1 MTPKPDEGAFWTEP
15 KAAFTDRAKVVV
27 VGSGAGGAMA
37 AVTLAEGGL
46 DVVVVEEGFRHG
58 ASDFG
63 AALHESVVELY
74 QAAGSRITADSPA
87 TPIVG
92 GKALGGST
100 VVNSAIC
107 FRTPEY
113 VVDEWNGR
121 SGGAYGDPAAYF
133 AMQDQVEWVL
143 GVAPTPDIL
152 LSGYD
157 RAQKAAAQA
166 LGWKESNFRRNTPAC
181 AGCGRCNVGCPVGG
195 KASVDRVLLPRVATT
210 GARIHTGCRVDRVA
224 DGHVEGDVVGRD
236 GAVLGRFEVQADV
249 VIVAGGAIS
258 TPALLL
264 ASELAP
270 SGGEV
275 GAGLHVHPILSA
287 LGMLPGDPVT
297 SSGST
302 QGHAVHEFED
312 DELLLE
318 ANPIIAGAVWQSL
331 PLHGAEGKAILARAD
346 RIASTGCMIR
356 DREARGRVSFKRGKP
371 HISYVPTE
379 EDRRRLVGAL
389 HRGAQLWFEG
399 GGAEWVGL
407 TLYGM
412 PLLRSMDDVRRLVPE
427 DFPAARMILYSSHP
441 QASCSLG
448 RALSVDGLVPG
459 TTGVYC
465 MDASVLPDAV
475 GRNPQISVMTTARML
490 ASRLT
495 QALGGAVRPL
505 AKPPSTGL
513 PVVEDAAPSD

>member
-1 MTPKPDEGAFWTEP
+1 VSPRPAEGAFWTEP
-15 KAAFTDRAKVVV
+15 TEPFTDRAKVAI
-27 VGSGAGGAMA
+27 VGSGAGGAFA

-46 DVVVVEEGFRHG
+46 DVVVLEEGFRRAG
-58 ASDFG
+58 DEYI
-63 AALHESVVELY
+63 AALHESVIELY

-87 TPIVG
+87 IPIVG

-107 FRTPEY
+107 FRTPRY
-113 VVDEWNGR
+113 VVDEWNER
-121 SGGAYGDPAAYF
+121 SGGAYGDADAYF
-133 AMQDQVEWVL
+133 AMQDEVEWVL

-166 LGWKESNFRRNTPAC
+166 LGWKESNFRRNTPTC
-181 AGCGRCNVGCPVGG
+181 AGCGRCNTGCPVDG
-195 KASVDRVLLPRVATT
+195 KASVDRVLLPRVAST

-224 DGHVEGDVVGRD
+224 DGRVEGDVVGRD
-236 GAVLGRFEVQADV
+236 GLVRGRFAVEADV
-249 VIVAGGAIS
+249 VIVAGGSIS

-270 SGGEV
+270 AGGEV
-275 GAGLHVHPILSA
+275 GAGMHVHPILSA
-287 LGMLPGDPVT
+287 LGMLPDVVT
-297 SSGST
+297 TPGST

-318 ANPIIAGAVWQSL
+318 SNPIIAGAVWQSL
-331 PLHGAEGKAILARAD
+331 PLHGREGKALLAKAD
-346 RIASTGCMIR
+346 HIASTGCMIR
-356 DREARGRVSFKRGKP
+356 DREARGRVSFRRGKP
-371 HISYVPTE
+371 HILYPITE
-379 EDRRRLVGAL
+379 ADRARLVEAL
-389 HRGAQLWFEG
+389 HRGAELWFEG
-399 GGAEWVGL
+399 GGAEWVGF
-407 TLYGM
+407 TLYGT
-412 PLLRSMDDVRRLVPE
+412 PLLRSMDDVRRHVPPE
-427 DFPAARMILYSSHP
+427 FPPDRMILYSSHP

-459 TTGVYC
+459 TEGVYC
-465 MDASVLPDAV
+465 MDASVLPNAV

-495 QALGGAVRPL
+495 ERLGGTVRPL
-505 AKPPSTGL
+505 AKPPAGL
-513 PVVEDAAPSD
+513 LVLDE